1 MRHFFYLVTL
11 WTYKKTYE
19 HNLYRSNLVQGRYMT
34 NFISNVIYS
43 FFVSFGVVLGACIFA
58 GIGAVINN
66 DPPLKTMYDLAA
78 SVKIW
83 AVATALGG
91 TFSSFELLEG
101 GLFRGEVKLAIKQ
114 VLYILAALIGAN
126 LGFNIIKLLDKC
138 GDIWTK

>member
-1 MRHFFYLVTL
+1 
-11 WTYKKTYE
+11 
-19 HNLYRSNLVQGRYMT
+19 MT

>member
-1 MRHFFYLVTL
+1 
-11 WTYKKTYE
+11 
-19 HNLYRSNLVQGRYMT
+19 MT
-34 NFISNVIYS
+34 SFISNIIYS
-43 FFVSFGVVLGACIFA
+43 FYIFWCSSWGLYFA

-91 TFSSFELLEG
+91 TFSSLELLEG

-114 VLYILAALIGAN
+114 VLYILSALLGAN
-126 LGFNIIKLLDKC
+126 LGFNLIKLLEKC
-138 GDIWTK
+138 GEIWTK